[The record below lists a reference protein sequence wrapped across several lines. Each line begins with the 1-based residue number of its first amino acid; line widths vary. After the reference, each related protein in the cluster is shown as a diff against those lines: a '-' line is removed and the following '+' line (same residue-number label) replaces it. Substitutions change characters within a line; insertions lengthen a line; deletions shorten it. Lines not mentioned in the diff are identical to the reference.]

1 MKRLRNKSL
10 SEKRSRAS
18 GTFFELLLFRASD
31 AFLRFHEKRVGREI
45 LRVNAPFKQ
54 VQAKMLRS
62 EKESGK
68 EPEETL
74 VVAVPKNIGCALAGG
89 KWTHYEGFLKAFHAS
104 LSQKVALE
112 VRVCKRP
119 MRCEACAR
127 EPLEENVDGWDS
139 KAGFYCKEC
148 WEKWEKRS

>member
-1 MKRLRNKSL
+1 MR
-10 SEKRSRAS
+10 EQ
-18 GTFFELLLFRASD
+18 FFRTGLIELEAKLLD
-31 AFLRFHEKRVGREI
+31 LPE
-45 LRVNAPFKQ
+45 

-89 KWTHYEGFLKAFHAS
+89 KWTHYEGFLKAFDAS
-104 LSQKVALE
+104 LAQKVALE